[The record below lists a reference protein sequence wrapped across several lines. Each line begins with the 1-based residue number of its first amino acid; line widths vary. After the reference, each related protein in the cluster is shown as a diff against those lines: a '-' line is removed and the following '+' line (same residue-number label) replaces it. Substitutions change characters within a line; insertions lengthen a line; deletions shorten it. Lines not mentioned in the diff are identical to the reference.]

1 MSTSNSS
8 TGPDLRWQDRRA
20 FLTCITAAA
29 GWLDALAFLY
39 LGKVFLS
46 FMSGNLLF
54 VGLGSAN
61 GDGDLLARAA
71 TALGAFLVGTTVG
84 ARLTGSRLA
93 PGDARSPMGRTLA
106 LEAVLLAAFAVIWL
120 AAGTPADHAVLSF
133 ALIAVGGGAMGVQAA
148 VALALHLPNVATVAM
163 TATLAQL
170 GALIGWE
177 RREGSSVAAGTPA
190 ASLLVALCLAYL
202 LAAIVVALLPA
213 GRAVAFGP
221 LLLLGAA
228 LVIGARDADY
238 IGIGQEPKAAGA

>member
-1 MSTSNSS
+1 MSSSNSS
-8 TGPDLRWQDRRA
+8 TGADLRWQGRRA
-20 FLTCITAAA
+20 FLIGITAAA

-54 VGLGSAN
+54 VGLGAAN
-61 GDGDLLARAA
+61 GDGELLARAA
-71 TALGAFLVGTTVG
+71 TALGAFLVGTTAG

-93 PGDARSPMGRTLA
+93 PGDARSPMGRTLV
-106 LEAVLLAAFAVIWL
+106 LEAGLLAAFAVVWL
-120 AAGTPADHAVLSF
+120 AAGTPADHPVLSF
-133 ALIAVGGGAMGVQAA
+133 ALIAIGAGAMGLQAA
-148 VALALHLPNVATVAM
+148 VALAFHLPNVATVAM

-190 ASLLVALCLAYL
+190 ASLLGALCLAYL

-213 GRAVAFGP
+213 GGAVALGP
-221 LLLLGAA
+221 LVLLAAA
-228 LVIGARDADY
+228 LVIDARDVGSV
-238 IGIGQEPKAAGA
+238 GIGQEPKSAV

>member
-1 MSTSNSS
+1 MRSNSS
-8 TGPDLRWQDRRA
+8 TGVESSWQDRRA
-20 FLTCITAAA
+20 FLTCMTAAA

-71 TALGAFLVGTTVG
+71 TALVAFLVGTTVS

-93 PGDARSPMGRTLA
+93 PGDARSPMGRTLV
-106 LEAVLLAAFAVIWL
+106 LEAVLLAAFAVIWV
-120 AAGTPADHAVLSF
+120 AAGTPADHPVLSF
-133 ALIAVGGGAMGVQAA
+133 ALIAVGAGAMGLQAA
-148 VALALHLPNVATVAM
+148 VALAFHLPNVATVAM

-177 RREGSSVAAGTPA
+177 RRERTPAAAPA
-190 ASLLVALCLAYL
+190 ASLLGALCLAYL
-202 LAAIVVALLPA
+202 VAAIVVALLPA

-221 LLLLGAA
+221 LVLLTAA
-228 LVIGARDADY
+228 VVIGARDAGSV
-238 IGIGQEPKAAGA
+238 GIGQEPKSAV

>member
-1 MSTSNSS
+1 MRSNSS
-8 TGPDLRWQDRRA
+8 TGAEPSWQDRRA

-61 GDGDLLARAA
+61 GDADLLARAA
-71 TALGAFLVGTTVG
+71 TALGAFLVGTTVS

-93 PGDARSPMGRTLA
+93 PGDARSPMGGTLV
-106 LEAVLLAAFAVIWL
+106 LEAVLLAAFAVIWV
-120 AAGTPADHAVLSF
+120 AAGTPADHPVLSF
-133 ALIAVGGGAMGVQAA
+133 ALIAVGAGAMGLQAA
-148 VALALHLPNVATVAM
+148 VALAFHLPNVATVAM

-177 RREGSSVAAGTPA
+177 RREGSPVAAGTPA
-190 ASLLVALCLAYL
+190 ASLLGALCLAYL
-202 LAAIVVALLPA
+202 FAAIVVALLPA
-213 GRAVAFGP
+213 GGVVAFGP
-221 LLLLGAA
+221 LVLLGAA
-228 LVIGARDADY
+228 LIIGARDAGC
-238 IGIGQEPKAAGA
+238 IGVGQEAKSAV